1 MRWQINTRLGIWSF
15 SVSRKQSFLWFLL
28 TQVILK
34 DMNMKGSVKEHYF
47 EIEGEGKGKPNE

>member
-15 SVSRKQSFLWFLL
+15 SVCRKQSFLWFLL

>member
-1 MRWQINTRLGIWSF
+1 MRWQINTRLGIWIF